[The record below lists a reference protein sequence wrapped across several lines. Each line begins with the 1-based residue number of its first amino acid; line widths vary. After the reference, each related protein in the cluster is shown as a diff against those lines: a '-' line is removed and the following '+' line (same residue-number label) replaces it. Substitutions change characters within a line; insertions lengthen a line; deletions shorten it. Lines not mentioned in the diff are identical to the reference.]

1 MNLLYL
7 GDSES
12 VSIFWGREDKIGINL
27 TEMCDT
33 YRKLWIPSESLESR
47 L

>member
-12 VSIFWGREDKIGINL
+12 VSIFWGREEKQVSVESRVKHRG
-27 TEMCDT
+27 
-33 YRKLWIPSESLESR
+33 PESLH
-47 L
+47 